1 MNTLFEEIY
10 RTFGLELKT
19 PKPKGSLESI
29 DIDHEDGATEV
40 MASAAGGI
48 VGLSFDMFQIPT
60 NEVELIKTY
69 RTLALT
75 SDVDR
80 ILTEIRNEVLVFDEF
95 GKKAVDIEFNSD
107 DDKPPISKSVMEKIK
122 VEYDNIYNLLD
133 FQKKG
138 IELFDRW
145 YIDGR
150 LFLHKIVDKNK
161 LKDGIQ
167 KIVYIDPLKIKKVVE
182 YPQPDQQGVYDL
194 NKIKTYYV
202 FSDIANVFSTTKL
215 SRFMVIN
222 KDAIAYSDSGIYD
235 FNTGAALSYL
245 WKTIVPYNNMRMM
258 EEALLVYRV
267 VRSPERRAFYIS
279 VGNLSK
285 PKAEQYI
292 KELMA
297 KFKNKLVYDAK
308 TGTIVDR
315 KNIMSMVEDYWLPR
329 RDDGKGTEIQTLP
342 GATNLGTID
351 DVDLFRKKFL
361 ESSNIPSGR
370 FKDESATFVFGR
382 SVEISRDEYRFKKF
396 LDRLRNRFVLVLED
410 LLKTQLILKNIIIE
424 EDWDDI
430 KKYMYWIFT
439 EDNNFVQWKEAEVL
453 NSRLESMAAVDPFVG
468 KYFTRAWVMKN
479 VMRMGE
485 DEAQKLMDEADK
497 EKELLEPAL
506 PEGMPGG
513 GEEPLEAEPPTETTD
528 NADAEEPPEEPMPD
542 EEPA

>member
-10 RTFGLELKT
+10 RTFGLELKA

-29 DIDHEDGATEV
+29 DINHEDGATEV
-40 MASAAGGI
+40 MASAAGGV

-122 VEYDNIYNLLD
+122 VEYDHIYHLLE

-138 IELFDRW
+138 LELFDRW

-150 LFLHKIVDKNK
+150 LFLHKIINK
-161 LKDGIQ
+161 DRLKDGIQ
-167 KIVYIDPLKIKKVVE
+167 KVVYIDPLKIRKVIE
-182 YPQPDQQGVYDL
+182 YPQPDQNGVYDL

-215 SRFMVIN
+215 SRFMIIN
-222 KDAIAYSDSGIYD
+222 KDAIAYSDSGVYD
-235 FNTGAALSYL
+235 LNTGAALSYL

-361 ESSNIPSGR
+361 ESSNIPAGR
-370 FKDESATFVFGR
+370 FKDETSTFVFGR
-382 SVEISRDEYRFKKF
+382 STEISRDEYRFKKF

-410 LLKTQLILKNIIIE
+410 LLRTQLILKNIIVDS
-424 EDWDDI
+424 DWEDI
-430 KKYMYWIFT
+430 KKCMFWVFN
-439 EDNNFVQWKEAEVL
+439 EDNNFVQWKESEVL

-468 KYFTRAWVMKN
+468 KYFTRMWVMKN
-479 VMRMGE
+479 VMRMGD
-485 DEAQKLMDEADK
+485 DEAESLIEEADK
-497 EKELLEPAL
+497 EKELLAPEIPAEGAP
-506 PEGMPGG
+506 PE
-513 GEEPLEAEPPTETTD
+513 AAPPTETTD
-528 NADAEEPPEEPMPD
+528 NADAEEPPEEPTPD

>member
-1 MNTLFEEIY
+1 MNLLFEEIY
-10 RTFGLELKT
+10 KTFGLELKA
-19 PKPKGSLESI
+19 PKPKGSLESV

-40 MASAAGGI
+40 MASAAGGV

-80 ILTEIRNEVLVFDEF
+80 ILTEIRNEIFVFDEI
-95 GKKAVDIEFNSD
+95 GKKAVDIEFNFD
-107 DDKPPISKSVMEKIK
+107 NKQPISKSVMEKIK
-122 VEYDNIYNLLD
+122 VEYDTIYSILD
-133 FQKKG
+133 FQKRG
-138 IELFDRW
+138 LELFDRW

-150 LFLHKIVDKNK
+150 IFLHKIVDKDR

-167 KIVYIDPLKIKKVVE
+167 KIIYIDPLKIKRVVE
-182 YPQPDQQGVYDL
+182 YPQVNQNGVYDL
-194 NKIKTYYV
+194 NKIKTYYI

-235 FNTGAALSYL
+235 LNTGAALSYL
-245 WKTIVPYNNMRMM
+245 WKMIVPYNNMRMM

-297 KFKNKLVYDAK
+297 KFKNKLVYDAR

-315 KNIMSMVEDYWLPR
+315 KNVMSMVEDYWLPR

-382 SVEISRDEYRFKKF
+382 SVETSRDEYRFKKF

-410 LLKTQLILKNIIIE
+410 LLRTQLILKNIIVDS
-424 EDWDDI
+424 DWEDI
-430 KKYMYWIFT
+430 KKHLSWVFT

-453 NSRLESMAAVDPFVG
+453 NSKLESMTAVDPFVG
-468 KYFTRAWVMKN
+468 KYFTRMWVMKN

-485 DEAQKLMDEADK
+485 DEAQSLMDESDK
-497 EKELLEPAL
+497 ERELLSPEIPAEGTQ
-506 PEGMPGG
+506 PEAAPSTG
-513 GEEPLEAEPPTETTD
+513 PTE
-528 NADAEEPPEEPMPD
+528 NADAEEPPEEPTPD

>member
-10 RTFGLELKT
+10 RTFGLELKA

-69 RTLALT
+69 RTLSLT

-80 ILTEIRNEVLVFDEF
+80 ILTEIRNEVFVFDEF
-95 GKKAVDIEFNSD
+95 GKKAIDIEFNSD
-107 DDKPPISKSVMEKIK
+107 DDKPPISKTVMEKIK
-122 VEYDNIYNLLD
+122 VEYDAIYNLLE

-150 LFLHKIVDKNK
+150 LFLHKIVNK
-161 LKDGIQ
+161 DRPKDGIQ

-182 YPQPDQQGVYDL
+182 YPQPDLNGVYDL

-202 FSDIANVFSTTKL
+202 FSDIANVFSTNKI
-215 SRFMVIN
+215 SRFMIIN

-235 FNTGAALSYL
+235 FNTGVALSYL

-361 ESSNIPSGR
+361 ESSNIPAGR
-370 FKDESATFVFGR
+370 FKDETATFVFGR
-382 SVEISRDEYRFKKF
+382 STEISRDEYRFKKF
-396 LDRLRNRFVLVLED
+396 LDRLRDRFVLVLED
-410 LLKTQLILKNIIIE
+410 LLRTQLILKNIIVDS
-424 EDWDDI
+424 DWDNI
-430 KKYMYWIFT
+430 KKYMYWIFA

-453 NSRLESMAAVDPFVG
+453 NSRLESMAAIDAFVG
-468 KYFTRAWVMKN
+468 KYFTRLWVMKN

-485 DEAQKLMDEADK
+485 DEAQQLMDEADK
-497 EKELLEPAL
+497 EKELLAPAVPGEGAP
-506 PEGMPGG
+506 PEAAPQS
-513 GEEPLEAEPPTETTD
+513 ETTD
-528 NADAEEPPEEPMPD
+528 NVDAEEPPEEPTPE

>member
-29 DIDHEDGATEV
+29 DIDHEDGANEV
-40 MASAAGGI
+40 LASAAGGI

-80 ILTEIRNEVLVFDEF
+80 ILTEIRNEVFVFDEF

-122 VEYDNIYNLLD
+122 VEYDSIYNLLE

-138 IELFDRW
+138 LELFDRW

-150 LFLHKIVDKNK
+150 LFLHKIVNK
-161 LKDGIQ
+161 DRLKDGIQ

-182 YPQPDQQGVYDL
+182 YPQPDQNGIYDL

-235 FNTGAALSYL
+235 YNTGAALSYL
-245 WKTIVPYNNMRMM
+245 WKMIVPYNNMRMM

-297 KFKNKLVYDAK
+297 KFKNKLVYDAR

-315 KNIMSMVEDYWLPR
+315 KNVMSMVEDYWLPR

-370 FKDESATFVFGR
+370 FKDETASFVFGR

-396 LDRLRNRFVLVLED
+396 LDRLRNRFVLVFED
-410 LLKTQLILKNIIIE
+410 LLRTQLILKNIIVDS
-424 EDWDDI
+424 DWEDI
-430 KKYMYWIFT
+430 KRYMFWVFN
-439 EDNNFVQWKEAEVL
+439 EDNNFVQWKEAEIL
-453 NSRLESMAAVDPFVG
+453 NSRLESLGAIDPFVG
-468 KYFTRAWVMKN
+468 KYFNRMWVMKN

-485 DEAQKLMDEADK
+485 DEAQSLMDEADK
-497 EKELLEPAL
+497 EKELLAPEIPAEGAP
-506 PEGMPGG
+506 PE
-513 GEEPLEAEPPTETTD
+513 AAPPTETTD
-528 NADAEEPPEEPMPD
+528 NADAEEPPEEPTPD